1 MSFIAKYGAAALGF
15 CLLLA
20 ATTYTSY
27 QWGFNAAQLEQ
38 SQDTNK
44 ALAKQAQDTV
54 NYFTELQRIEDVI
67 IGTDDNSRID
77 SPVLMR
83 TLERVSDCAG
93 KTNCPSP
100 K

>member
-1 MSFIAKYGAAALGF
+1 MLHDLSNHK
-15 CLLLA
+15 
-20 ATTYTSY
+20 T
-27 QWGFNAAQLEQ
+27 Q
-38 SQDTNK
+38 NK

-54 NYFTELQRIEDVI
+54 NYFSELQRIEDII

-93 KTNCPSP
+93 KTNCSAS

>member
-1 MSFIAKYGAAALGF
+1 MSIIAKYGAAALGF

-27 QWGFNAAQLEQ
+27 QWGFDAAQLEQ

-54 NYFTELQRIEDVI
+54 NYFSELQRIEDI
-67 IGTDDNSRID
+67 IVGTDDNSRID

-93 KTNCPSP
+93 KTNCSAS